1 VTTTVTESWYTRDVS
16 ISVRTH
22 ARVFMLA
29 IFVQHQVPATAVRR
43 GRLPRDLCSLRCHH
57 RQDGWGAT
65 FSSQASHNAH
75 HRMPEDRGS
84 NYRRVIAVWFRRL
97 RLSAHARRRS
107 TAQHE
112 STYCTKK
119 QKQKTMFTRTQ
130 TQMCYTTSAR
140 TPSAWV
146 PTVLQSHTPLR
157 RGIAPNIRHT
167 LPILVVSRWSGRKF
181 SILTSNKKDKKIPV
195 RFIDDA

>member
-84 NYRRVIAVWFRRL
+84 NYRRVIVCDRRVVSSLASLSACTKAINSTARIYVLYKKSKTKNYVYTHTNPNVLHHLSKDPQRVGPDCSAITYASEKRNCTKHTPHPPYTRRL
-97 RLSAHARRRS
+97 SLVGTHV
-107 TAQHE
+107 
-112 STYCTKK
+112 
-119 QKQKTMFTRTQ
+119 FN
-130 TQMCYTTSAR
+130 
-140 TPSAWV
+140 
-146 PTVLQSHTPLR
+146 SH
-157 RGIAPNIRHT
+157 I
-167 LPILVVSRWSGRKF
+167 K
-181 SILTSNKKDKKIPV
+181 
-195 RFIDDA
+195 